1 MLPGPLDPADC
12 FRVLSPRGNEL
23 PVVVEVPHAGL
34 MVDAI
39 CLSTLLV
46 SARALARDADLFVD
60 ELVPETTE
68 VGATVL
74 VANTSRYF
82 IDLNRRAEEVDR
94 HAVEG
99 GGSLDAPHGLV
110 WHRATDGERALAAP
124 LSSRELDRRIE
135 LIYKPY
141 HATLRRILDEK
152 RKRFGQVVLVC
163 AHSMPSV
170 GVSFATGREVVR
182 ADVVPGTRGRTSA
195 AAAVIET
202 VDRFARASGFSVKHD
217 DPYRGGYST
226 QHYGV
231 PAKGVHAVQIEVA
244 RRLYMNEATLRR
256 DPDGI
261 TRLRRFYRE
270 LVLRLGGLIQ
280 PVSVRG

>member
-1 MLPGPLDPADC
+1 MPGPLEPSDC
-12 FRVLSPRGNEL
+12 FRVLPPRGVEL

-34 MVDAI
+34 MVDAT

-46 SARALARDADLFVD
+46 SARSLARDADLYVD
-60 ELVPETTE
+60 ELVPEATE

-74 VANTSRYF
+74 IAQTSRYF
-82 IDLNRRAEEVDR
+82 IDLNRREDEVDR

-99 GGSLDAPHGLV
+99 GFGHDAPHGLV

-124 LSSRELDRRIE
+124 LPPRELQRRVE
-135 LIYKPY
+135 LIYRPY
-141 HATLRRILDEK
+141 HAMLQRLLDEK
-152 RKRFGQVVLVC
+152 KQRFGHVILVC
-163 AHSMPSV
+163 AHSMPSA
-170 GVSFATGREVVR
+170 GLSYMTGREVVR

-195 AAAVIET
+195 AGPVIET
-202 VDRFARASGFSVKHD
+202 VDRFTRASGFSVKHD

-226 QHYGV
+226 QHYGM
-231 PAKGVHAVQIEVA
+231 PSRGVHAVQIEVA

-256 DPDGI
+256 DPEGI
-261 TRLRRFYRE
+261 GRLRLFYRE

-280 PVSVRG
+280 PVSVRR